1 MTKISL
7 TEAGKA
13 LVAKLKSDKTPG
25 IVTPEENLKVYTI
38 RKTGEKVLVNEDR
51 IFPRRNENLKHAA

>member
-13 LVAKLKSDKTPG
+13 LVAKLKSDKTPV